1 MMFADQLLKTMTELD
16 TLVCC
21 GLDPRIKAIQKKYKQ
36 GTAYWIPPFLVR
48 EYVEEYGKEEG
59 RSKAVEDYL
68 KGIVQAVDA
77 HVAVY
82 KPNIAYFGALGSNG
96 LETLRRVID
105 FIHEETKKM
114 VILDVKLND
123 IGASAFYYG
132 IEYFDWLGAD
142 AVTVNPYLGSDT
154 ITPLL
159 AQFVN
164 DGKGLFV
171 LCKTSNPSAS
181 DFQDVA
187 VSSVPLFEKVAE
199 KVKGWG
205 LESKGT
211 RGYSNVGAVVGAT
224 YPKQLA
230 NLRKKL
236 ADHLL
241 LIPGLGVQGGD
252 PQDVARLATDEAG
265 LGAIFNSSRGIDFA
279 YQRLDYPEE
288 EWMEAAEESARR
300 LKEKLNQFLT
310 AGS

>member
-1 MMFADQLLKTMTELD
+1 MFSDQLLKTMKELD

-21 GLDPRIKAIQKKYKQ
+21 GLDPRIKAIQKKYMKD
-36 GTAYWIPPFLVR
+36 AEYWLPTFLVR
-48 EYVEEYGKEEG
+48 EYVAEYGKEKG
-59 RSKAVEDYL
+59 RAKVVEDYL
-68 KGIVQAVDA
+68 KGIVQAVNE
-77 HVAVY
+77 HVAAY
-82 KPNIAYFGALGSNG
+82 KPNIAYFEALGSYG
-96 LETLRRVID
+96 LKTLRQVID
-105 FIHEETKKM
+105 FIHEETGKV

-132 IEYFDWLGAD
+132 IAFFDWLGAD

-159 AQFVN
+159 AQFVK

-181 DFQDVA
+181 EFQDVTVDTA
-187 VSSVPLFEKVAE
+187 PLFERVAE
-199 KVKGWG
+199 KIKEWG
-205 LESKGT
+205 HESKGD

-224 YPKQLA
+224 YHEQLA

-236 ADHLL
+236 ANQPL
-241 LIPGLGVQGGD
+241 LIPGLGVQGGE
-252 PQDVARLATDEAG
+252 PEEVARLATDEEG
-265 LGAIFNSSRGIDFA
+265 LGAIFNSSRGINFA
-279 YQRLDYPEE
+279 YQRLEYPEE

-300 LKEKLNQFLT
+300 LKEKLNQFIT